1 MTSMDEHVAALEARI
16 ASTRLRRL
24 LLDWDSWRRGRE
36 FPSRADVD
44 PAQVKYMLGG
54 IVLLDVSYEPLQ
66 FRYRLMGAHL
76 AQRRGSD
83 MTGKLLNENPDPEL
97 AAGLI
102 RLNTLVI
109 ETRQPQL
116 HAYNIHGKVTGR
128 TYNYDALNMPL
139 SQDGTVINMIFSG
152 SAYPDDEPG

>member
-1 MTSMDEHVAALEARI
+1 MLSMDEHVAALAERV
-16 ASTRLRRL
+16 ASKRLRRL
-24 LLDWDSWRRGRE
+24 LLDWNSWRRGRE
-36 FPSRADVD
+36 FPSRPDVD
-44 PAQVKYMLGG
+44 PLQIKYMLGG

-83 MTGKLLNENPDPEL
+83 MTGKLLDENPDPEL

-102 RLNTLVI
+102 RLNTSVV
-109 ETRQPQL
+109 ETRRPQL
-116 HAYNIHGKVTGR
+116 HAYRIHSKVTGR

-139 SQDGTVINMIFSG
+139 SQDGTTISMIFSG
-152 SAYPDDEPG
+152 SAYPDDEPA